1 MDKYQK
7 YTLFTLSLEN
17 SFEFGFNYIYLES
30 RIVPGA
36 CACAC
41 VFHNSFNSH
50 AQRGYQL
57 KFHKLAYAQKKSNA
71 FPLTANN
78 GCKK

>member
-1 MDKYQK
+1 MVDFFRFSTLLLQKAVKLIKNMEKIGIYTMNKYQK

-41 VFHNSFNSH
+41 ACVFHNSFNSH
-50 AQRGYQL
+50 A
-57 KFHKLAYAQKKSNA
+57 
-71 FPLTANN
+71 
-78 GCKK
+78 